1 MLNNQKNIDKSKL
14 SLLKKV
20 MDILIPEV
28 DNLPSAGLLVT
39 DEKILELLN
48 KYDKYSSSFDEFI
61 NALKLD
67 PCCKVSGGF
76 ESLNYE
82 NKETALKGLQQN
94 IPESFENILELISLV
109 YYSNDKVLDRINW
122 KRKTLQ
128 PNGWEVEKFDPE
140 VLETTNLRKP
150 FWKEV

>member
-1 MLNNQKNIDKSKL
+1 
-14 SLLKKV
+14 
-20 MDILIPEV
+20 
-28 DNLPSAGLLVT
+28 
-39 DEKILELLN
+39 
-48 KYDKYSSSFDEFI
+48 DEFI

-140 VLETTNLRKP
+140 VLETTKLRKP

>member
-1 MLNNQKNIDKSKL
+1 MNKISF
-14 SLLKKV
+14 
-20 MDILIPEV
+20 IIPVFNEV
-28 DNLPSAGLLVT
+28 KTVKQAIQEVV
-39 DEKILELLN
+39 E
-48 KYDKYSSSFDEFI
+48 
-61 NALKLD
+61 
-67 PCCKVSGGF
+67 
-76 ESLNYE
+76 LNYE

-140 VLETTNLRKP
+140 VLETTKLRKP